1 MRPDDL
7 RELLRRKPFRPFRLF
22 VSDGASY
29 NITHPEVANVL
40 RGAIQIILPAS
51 GLLGVPVER
60 MVLVS
65 LIHIS
70 RVEVYPPGGTSPTS

>member
-7 RELLRRKPFRPFRLF
+7 RELLRRQPFRPFRLY

-29 NITHPEVANVL
+29 AITHPEVANVL

-51 GLLGVPVER
+51 SLLGVPVER

-70 RVEVYPPGGTSPTS
+70 RVEVYPPEGMLPAS